1 VERERGVV
9 NEIAGLTSRTLP
21 GSSSGRGKGDSRT
34 VDAGRKA
41 DVLRTG
47 AVEAAHL
54 GSEGEVSEEAVGTSP
69 DAARTL
75 GVSSCPS
82 GLSLLAQGFSRTEE
96 AEMLTKRALKAPK
109 V

>member
-1 VERERGVV
+1 MRSR
-9 NEIAGLTSRTLP
+9 ALPQRTLP
-21 GSSSGRGKGDSRT
+21 GSSSGRGKSDSRT
-34 VDAGRKA
+34 VDVGRKE

-75 GVSSCPS
+75 GVSCCPS
-82 GLSLLAQGFSRTEE
+82 GLSLLAPSSS
-96 AEMLTKRALKAPK
+96 
-109 V
+109 